1 MSIDD
6 ATPAEW
12 DLSHKAMY
20 KKLLP
25 QQTELTFGEHSAAR
39 ALDLQVGGTHYKD
52 MKIQPIEFIQANG
65 CLLYTSPSPRDS

>member
-20 KKLLP
+20 KTPP
-25 QQTELTFGEHSAAR
+25 QQTELTFGEHAAAR
-39 ALDLQVGGTHYKD
+39 ALDLQVGGYSLQIHEDT
-52 MKIQPIEFIQANG
+52 ANRVHTG
-65 CLLYTSPSPRDS
+65 